1 MEDQTTVMY
10 MKCKH
15 EMINWSKWFVQNPQT
30 SHHINCC
37 KHECTTATQTQIHT
51 WLFTQNEHHK
61 TQIYKLQV
69 SGFTFPK
76 PTKLSTTSRKL
87 MPTSLCRNSAISF
100 QSRIV
105 SNHLLR
111 SNWIQKNI
119 HWSYP
124 TRYRSQ
130 SYLTGYRSELYMN
143 CTALS
148 LMRYRTRPCPS
159 SSSCFKGP
167 YQRYS
172 LGFIFSRIPPSTFW
186 R

>member
-1 MEDQTTVMY
+1 
-10 MKCKH
+10 MK
-15 EMINWSKWFVQNPQT
+15 I
-30 SHHINCC
+30 
-37 KHECTTATQTQIHT
+37 TQKI
-51 WLFTQNEHHK
+51 K
-61 TQIYKLQV
+61 SQV
-69 SGFTFPK
+69 SSFRFHKQTVSRFTFPK
-76 PTKLSTTSRKL
+76 TTKLSTTSQEVML
-87 MPTSLCRNSAISF
+87 TSQRTNSAVSF

-105 SNHLLR
+105 SNHLIR
-111 SNWIQKNI
+111 SSWIQKHI

-130 SYLTGYRSELYMN
+130 SYLTGHRSELYMN
-143 CTALS
+143 CMALS

-172 LGFIFSRIPPSTFW
+172 FGFIFSRIPPSTFW

>member
-1 MEDQTTVMY
+1 MNIT
-10 MKCKH
+10 
-15 EMINWSKWFVQNPQT
+15 
-30 SHHINCC
+30 
-37 KHECTTATQTQIHT
+37 
-51 WLFTQNEHHK
+51 K
-61 TQIYKLQV
+61 TQISKLQV
-69 SGFTFPK
+69 SGFKNKLFQVSRLQK

-111 SNWIQKNI
+111 SNWIQKKHI